1 MNGPAGS
8 LRVDRLYKS
17 FGSLDALAGISVN
30 VERGEIVSVVGPSGC
45 GKSTLLRLIAGLDRP
60 ASGSLHLD
68 DQPITGPSPRVGVI
82 FQEPRL
88 LPWLTVAKNVAFG
101 LPRGKPDGRVT
112 ALLRAVGLEEFA
124 RALPRH
130 LSGGMAQRVAIARA
144 LATRPEVLLLD
155 EPFSSVDAF
164 TRMHLQDL
172 LLAIWQQESTTMV
185 LVTHEIDE
193 ALYLSDRVLV
203 LSGRPARLR
212 AEVRVEMARP
222 RDRRSAQ
229 LARLKAGVL
238 TELYHEIGGG
248 REWSPSRRQPE
259 VAAGVPS

>member
-45 GKSTLLRLIAGLDRP
+45 GKSTLLRLIAGLDHP

-68 DQPITGPSPRVGVI
+68 DQPIMGPSPRVGVI

-101 LPRGKPDGRVT
+101 LPRGKPDGRVM

-124 RALPRH
+124 RALPRD
-130 LSGGMAQRVAIARA
+130 RRRA
-144 LATRPEVLLLD
+144 GV
-155 EPFSSVDAF
+155 EPF
-164 TRMHLQDL
+164 
-172 LLAIWQQESTTMV
+172 
-185 LVTHEIDE
+185 
-193 ALYLSDRVLV
+193 
-203 LSGRPARLR
+203 PA
-212 AEVRVEMARP
+212 A
-222 RDRRSAQ
+222 
-229 LARLKAGVL
+229 
-238 TELYHEIGGG
+238 TGG
-248 REWSPSRRQPE
+248 RCRRPLAARREGSAFMSP
-259 VAAGVPS
+259 GVPSSTARGPGPASAS